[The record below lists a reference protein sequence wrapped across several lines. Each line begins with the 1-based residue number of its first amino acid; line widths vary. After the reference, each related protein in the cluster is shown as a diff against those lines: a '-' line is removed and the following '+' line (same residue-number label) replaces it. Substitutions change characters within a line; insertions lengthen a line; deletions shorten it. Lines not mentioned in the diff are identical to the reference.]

1 MSYNFDFKDWKTTAK
16 GLSAADKQMSFQ
28 STMSSTAHQ
37 REVEDLKAAGL
48 NPVLSSG
55 GSGASTPNGAYDQE
69 LEAQRMMAAFSSGG
83 SGARRS
89 AKQAQSQTGKAL
101 KNAGKQVAQAVKTL
115 GSVAKTSVKQLATST
130 DISRRG
136 SALGTGPVSGVSYAD
151 RPIAKP
157 ESGFTP
163 AFNVLNPRPMDKLPE
178 PNVTG
183 KGLAKDINKRF
194 DNYQLSFQDLKDI
207 VKKETGNSW
216 FDEPLRWKGGN
227 SKNLLLMFG
236 KIADNADRQRRSYW
250 NQNVTNKAFKDA
262 VDHLS
267 PSGYKEFKEWVNKYG
282 YDWIYTGQ
290 PTIFRKGA
298 KNYSW

>member
-1 MSYNFDFKDWKTTAK
+1 MPYNYDFKAWKSSAK

-69 LEAQRMMAAFSSGG
+69 LEADRMMAAFSSGG
-83 SGARRS
+83 AGARRS

-115 GSVAKTSVKQLATST
+115 GSVAKTSVKELATSR
-130 DISRRG
+130 DIPRRG
-136 SALGTGPVSGVSYAD
+136 SGTSFSADVS
-151 RPIAKP
+151 AKP
-157 ESGFTP
+157 ETGFTP
-163 AFNVLNPRPMDKLPE
+163 AFNVLNPKPIDKMPT

-216 FDEPLRWKGGN
+216 FDEPLKWKGGY

-236 KIADNADRQRRSYW
+236 KFVDNADRQKRSYW
-250 NQNVTNKAFKDA
+250 NENVTNKAFRDA

-267 PSGYKEFKEWVNKYG
+267 PSGYKEFKNWVNKYG
-282 YDWIYTGQ
+282 YDWIYTGS
-290 PTIFRKGA
+290 PSLFSKGA

>member
-1 MSYNFDFKDWKTTAK
+1 MPYNYDFDAWKTSASS
-16 GLSAADKQMSFQ
+16 LNAADKQMSFQ

-55 GSGASTPNGAYDQE
+55 GTGASTPNGAYDQE

-101 KNAGKQVAQAVKTL
+101 KHNAKLVSSAVKTL
-115 GSVAKTSVKQLATST
+115 GSVAKTSVRQLAST
-130 DISRRG
+130 KSNADIPRR
-136 SALGTGPVSGVSYAD
+136 SSGTSYAAA
-151 RPIAKP
+151 PAAKSA
-157 ESGFTP
+157 SGFTP
-163 AFNVLNPRPMDKLPE
+163 AFNVLNPRSMDKLPT

-183 KGLAKDINKRF
+183 KGLAKDMNKRY

-216 FDEPLRWKGGN
+216 FDEPLKWKGGY
-227 SKNLLLMFG
+227 SRNLLLMFG
-236 KIADNADRQRRSYW
+236 KAVDNADRQSRSYW

-267 PSGYKEFKEWVNKYG
+267 PSGYREFKEWVNKYG

-290 PTIFRKGA
+290 PSLFRKGA